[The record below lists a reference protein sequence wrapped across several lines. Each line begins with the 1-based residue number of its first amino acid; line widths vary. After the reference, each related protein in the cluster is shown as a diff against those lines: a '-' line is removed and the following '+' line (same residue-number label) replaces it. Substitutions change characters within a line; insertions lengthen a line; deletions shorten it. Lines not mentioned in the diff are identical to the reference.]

1 MANYYLK
8 RIYKKLHH
16 KFNNL
21 FQVPGTY
28 SIRSEDS
35 FGTTKLTANDLKN
48 SSEKNKSFLREKTKR
63 YTYQLVST
71 AQITN
76 KDSA

>member
-1 MANYYLK
+1 MANYYFK

-35 FGTTKLTANDLKN
+35 FGTTKLTATDLKN
-48 SSEKNKSFLREKTKR
+48 SEKIKVLMREKTKR

>member
-1 MANYYLK
+1 MANYYFK

-35 FGTTKLTANDLKN
+35 FGTTKLTATDLKN
-48 SSEKNKSFLREKTKR
+48 YSEKNKSFNARENEEV
-63 YTYQLVST
+63 YVPISFNC
-71 AQITN
+71 TN
-76 KDSA
+76 N